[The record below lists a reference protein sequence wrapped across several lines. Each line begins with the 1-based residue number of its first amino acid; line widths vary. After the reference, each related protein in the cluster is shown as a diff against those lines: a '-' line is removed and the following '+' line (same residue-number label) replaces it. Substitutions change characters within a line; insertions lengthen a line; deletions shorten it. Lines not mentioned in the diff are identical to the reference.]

1 MRQFDSPHDRPAI
14 SGGRGAAL
22 LVVDPSSLSL
32 ITLAGIFHSQ
42 GHRCVCARNSE
53 AALQSLE
60 MGPLDLIVWD
70 VSDDPAHVLET
81 LADLRSRD
89 GHESVA
95 AVLIAG
101 SRWSGLEKKTE
112 RLTAVTRCLFK
123 PIDPG
128 SLLAVVEQ
136 TLLMPALVAVHRKR
150 GTRPSR
156 PGWLT
161 L

>member
-1 MRQFDSPHDRPAI
+1 MRQFDLPHDESAA
-14 SGGRGAAL
+14 SGGRGASL
-22 LVVDPSSLSL
+22 LVVDPSPLSL

-42 GHRCVCARNSE
+42 GHRCVCARNAE

-70 VSDDPAHVLET
+70 VDDDPAHVLES
-81 LADLRSRD
+81 LADLRSRH
-89 GHESVA
+89 GCESIA
-95 AVLIAG
+95 AVLIAE

-128 SLLAVVEQ
+128 SLLAVAEQ
-136 TLLMPALVAVHRKR
+136 TLLVPALVAVHRKR

>member
-1 MRQFDSPHDRPAI
+1 MRPFDTPHGGPGV
-14 SGGRGAAL
+14 SGGKEASL
-22 LVVDPSSLSL
+22 LVVDPSPLSL

-42 GHRCVCARNSE
+42 GHRCVCARTPA

-70 VSDDPAHVLET
+70 VGNDPALVLER
-81 LADLRSRD
+81 LAELRCHD

-95 AVLIAG
+95 AILIAE
-101 SRWSGLEKKTE
+101 SLWSGLEKKTE
-112 RLTAVTRCLFK
+112 RLAVVTRCLFK

-128 SLLAVVEQ
+128 SLLAVAEQ
-136 TLLMPALVAVHRKR
+136 TLLIPALVAVHRKR

-156 PGWLT
+156 PGWVT